1 MTAIVNDPAAAETL
15 LARGQFTEAANV
27 AAACLFEDPRNP
39 RLLCVMGLAERGQ
52 GRPVDAMRNVTDAL
66 RIDPRYAWA
75 YSIRALLY
83 LEANCLIESERDASR
98 AAQLDPHWAE
108 PRLLRA
114 RALSRMRRY
123 GEAKMSVHQALAI
136 DPNISGAKDLLQ
148 VIKAVED
155 EDSADYQEY
164 LAASDEVAAKVIGA
178 ARLPFLR
185 KHGSIVTALLV
196 LVFAAVV
203 QAAMVVRLGFQ
214 AIPSAGLWL
223 AVAVVISFARR
234 SRR

>member
-1 MTAIVNDPAAAETL
+1 MTAIVNDPATAEAL
-15 LARGQFTEAANV
+15 LAHGQFTDAANV

-39 RLLCVMGLAERGQ
+39 RLLCVMALAERGQ

-108 PRLLRA
+108 PRLMRA

-136 DPNISGAKDLLQ
+136 DPTIAGAKDLLQ
-148 VIKAVED
+148 AIKAVED
-155 EDSADYQEY
+155 EDSADYLEY
-164 LAASDEVAAKVIGA
+164 LAAADEVSARVISPAK
-178 ARLPFLR
+178 LPFMR
-185 KHGSIVTALLV
+185 KHGPTVITLLV
-196 LVFAAVV
+196 LVFAATA
-203 QAAMVVRLGFQ
+203 QAVMVKRGGIQ
-214 AIPSAGLWL
+214 PIPSAGLWL
-223 AVAVVISFARR
+223 AVAVILSYARR
-234 SRR
+234 ARR